1 MDIPIVADTNHAL
14 ARAFGCLKEDEGIA
28 YRGLY
33 IIDNKGQTSFF
44 IRHLLCSEYAA
55 YHMPFLGHFF
65 LTSLGM
71 SQVTTVQA
79 WEGQTQNFESLDLN
93 NSESM

>member
-44 IRHLLCSEYAA
+44 IRYLLRSEYAA

-65 LTSLGM
+65 LITGL
-71 SQVTTVQA
+71 
-79 WEGQTQNFESLDLN
+79 
-93 NSESM
+93 

>member
-33 IIDNKGQTSFF
+33 IIDNKGQMGFQGFDTRDQVSTFSVKFF
-44 IRHLLCSEYAA
+44 RFQHLLYDEFY
-55 YHMPFLGHFF
+55 YRIK
-65 LTSLGM
+65 
-71 SQVTTVQA
+71 V
-79 WEGQTQNFESLDLN
+79 
-93 NSESM
+93 